1 MKVTF
6 SSNGWDD
13 YQHWINADRKT
24 LARVNDIIRETMR
37 DPTGRSHKAEKL
49 KGDLSGFSS
58 KRINREHR
66 MVYRVRGSGAD
77 QVLEIL
83 QLRFHY

>member
-1 MKVTF
+1 VTF

-13 YQHWINADRKT
+13 YQHWLAADQKI
-24 LARVNDIIRETMR
+24 LDRVNSIIQETMR

>member
-1 MKVTF
+1 VTF

-13 YQHWINADRKT
+13 YQYWLAADQKI
-24 LARVNDIIRETMR
+24 LDRVNSIIRETMR

-66 MVYRVRGSGAD
+66 MVYRLRGSGAD